1 MNVIVL
7 GESHHNTLGLIRSL
21 GEAGHKVFLILKKK
35 CFDFVDKSK
44 YLTKTFYVDKLE
56 EILPIIE
63 NISSDI
69 ESKPALFATT
79 EEFAEYEDKYYDDL
93 AKLCF
98 CEGGGESNS
107 LSGIR
112 CKEAMNS
119 LAEKC
124 GLNVPKTFI
133 VNSKD
138 AIPDGIDYPVIVKS
152 SYSVNGWKN
161 AMTICRSQ
169 EELDDHILALDNS
182 FFPLLVQ
189 RYIQKDYETM
199 ILGCSVKGGQ
209 DVVSPVGHRKIR
221 FYPTEYSLG
230 SYSQSFLTSSDIEV
244 KVLTEK
250 VTTFLRQITYT
261 GLFSA
266 EFVHC
271 DGKYYFLEVNL
282 RNDATSIISTRCNF
296 NLPDILCK
304 YYSSGEVITPDI
316 DIYRERH
323 YMNIVADI
331 HHAVSGKINFFKWLG
346 QLRNAGAYA
355 YFDRKDIKPFVYYL
369 TGIVK
374 SKLRRKTS

>member
-1 MNVIVL
+1 MNTIVL

-35 CFDFVDKSK
+35 PYDFVDKSK
-44 YLTKTFYVDKLE
+44 YLTKTFYVDELE
-56 EILPIIE
+56 EVFPIIE
-63 NISSDI
+63 SIAA
-69 ESKPALFATT
+69 ETKSKPALFAAT
-79 EEFAEYEDKYYDDL
+79 EEFAEYEDKHYDDL
-93 AKLCF
+93 EKFCF
-98 CEGGGESNS
+98 CEGGGKSNS

-161 AMTICRSQ
+161 AMKMCRSQ
-169 EELDDHILALDNS
+169 EELDEHISSLDNV

-189 RYIQKDYETM
+189 KYIQKDYEM
-199 ILGCSVKGGQ
+199 LFLGCSINGGHE
-209 DVVSPVGHRKIR
+209 VICPVGHRKIR
-221 FYPTEYSLG
+221 FYPSEYSLG
-230 SYSQSFLTSSDIEV
+230 SYSRSFMTSSDMEV
-244 KVLTEK
+244 KALTEK
-250 VTTFLRQITYT
+250 VTTFLRQIAYT

-304 YYSSGEVITPDI
+304 YYSSGEVNVPDAGS
-316 DIYRERH
+316 YRERH
-323 YMNIVADI
+323 YMHIVADI
-331 HHAVSGKINFFKWLG
+331 HHAVSGKINFVKWLG